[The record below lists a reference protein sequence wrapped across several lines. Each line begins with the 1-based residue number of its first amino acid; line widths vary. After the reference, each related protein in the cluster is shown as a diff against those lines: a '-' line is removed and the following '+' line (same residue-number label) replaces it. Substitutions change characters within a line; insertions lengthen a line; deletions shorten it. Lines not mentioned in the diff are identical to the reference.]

1 MGDWVKPISVAF
13 LSVVASVGGILIA
26 VFVTHH
32 KDDALRGGALGTALA
47 LILMF
52 VARNYGMKLY
62 EEAKSLAELRN
73 AEPKGKDDKPKTV
86 TVEQFNQLTQ
96 RVESLRAA
104 IVLDGAETRNLNWVL
119 IGATMLAA
127 VVCAFG
133 DKIACYFGAR

>member
-1 MGDWVKPISVAF
+1 M
-13 LSVVASVGGILIA
+13 
-26 VFVTHH
+26 
-32 KDDALRGGALGTALA
+32 GTALA

-62 EEAKSLAELRN
+62 EEAKSLADLRHDGT
-73 AEPKGKDDKPKTV
+73 KGENDKQTTI
-86 TVEQFNQLTQ
+86 TVEQFQQLTQ

-104 IVLDGAETRNLNWVL
+104 IVLDGAEMRNLNWVL

-133 DKIACYFGAR
+133 DMIAAYYGAQ